1 MLSVTVRV
9 GIFALNLFNVPI
21 NKDAY
26 LDVKASLEGKAVLVA
41 VSKTKPA
48 EDILAL
54 YAEGQRDFGENYV
67 QELIDKQLRLPSDIR
82 WHFIGHL
89 QSNKVKYI
97 IGFVH
102 LIHGVD
108 SLSLL
113 KEINKQA
120 VKAGRVVD
128 VLLQVYIAREE
139 TKFGLDPAELADLVQ
154 TVQAAPAE
162 WTNVR
167 LRGLMGMASFSNNP
181 DSIRSEFRMLKGLF
195 DKYFA
200 SAPLPAPTG
209 STTTVPSTSPVS
221 PDLPGA
227 PPILSMGMSGDFQLA
242 VAEGSTMVRIGS
254 LLFGKRG

>member
-1 MLSVTVRV
+1 MDIR
-9 GIFALNLFNVPI
+9 
-21 NKDAY
+21 
-26 LDVKASLEGKAVLVA
+26 ASLEGKAVLVA

-48 EDILAL
+48 EEILAL
-54 YAEGQRDFGENYV
+54 YGEGQRDFGENYV
-67 QELIDKQLRLPSDIR
+67 QELVDKQLRLPADIR

-89 QSNKVKYI
+89 QSNKVRYI

-113 KEINKQA
+113 KEIQKQA

-139 TKFGLDPAELADLVQ
+139 TKFGLEVAELEELLQ
-154 TVQAAPAE
+154 TVRAAPAE

-181 DSIRSEFRMLKGLF
+181 ESILAEFRSLHRLF
-195 DKYFA
+195 IKHFA
-200 SAPLPAPTG
+200 ASTPSAQ
-209 STTTVPSTSPVS
+209 S
-221 PDLPGA
+221 DLPDPGG
-227 PPILSMGMSGDFQLA
+227 PLPILSMGMSGDYQLA